1 MKQLRNFIKLLI
13 ALALT
18 VLSGMVSAQTP
29 QTLFDHIYTKK
40 LH

>member
-18 VLSGMVSAQTP
+18 DLSGMASAQTP
-29 QTLFDHIYTKK
+29 QTLFDHTYTKK